1 MGLTYT
7 RGADV
12 QRRRAQRVAI
22 TLGEHLLVV
31 TSVVVALAI
40 ALAYLGRT
48 RAETLVTADRAAPIN
63 LNAGPDAA
71 ALEAPLAAAFPYPA
85 DRRLAARTIAARPAG
100 SLPNVGALS
109 SLTVSADAVTRDRS
123 AVVFK
128 ERLDA
133 ARAFGARVRARTAS
147 HSATADRRGAR
158 CPEARRRGQVC
169 R

>member
-31 TSVVVALAI
+31 TSVVVALAV

-48 RAETLVTADRAAPIN
+48 RADAPAPTDRAPVN

-71 ALEAPLAAAFPYPA
+71 ALEAPLAAAFPYPG

-100 SLPNVGALS
+100 SLSNVGALS
-109 SLTVSADAVTRDRS
+109 SLVVSADAIARDRS
-123 AVVFK
+123 LVVFK
-128 ERLDA
+128 
-133 ARAFGARVRARTAS
+133 
-147 HSATADRRGAR
+147 
-158 CPEARRRGQVC
+158 
-169 R
+169 

>member
-22 TLGEHLLVV
+22 SLGEHLLVV
-31 TSVVVALAI
+31 TSVVVALAV

-48 RAETLVTADRAAPIN
+48 RAESPVATGPATPIN

-71 ALEAPLAAAFPYPA
+71 ALEAPLAAAFPYPG

-100 SLPNVGALS
+100 SLPNVGALLS
-109 SLTVSADAVTRDRS
+109 SHRFR
-123 AVVFK
+123 
-128 ERLDA
+128 
-133 ARAFGARVRARTAS
+133 
-147 HSATADRRGAR
+147 
-158 CPEARRRGQVC
+158 
-169 R
+169 